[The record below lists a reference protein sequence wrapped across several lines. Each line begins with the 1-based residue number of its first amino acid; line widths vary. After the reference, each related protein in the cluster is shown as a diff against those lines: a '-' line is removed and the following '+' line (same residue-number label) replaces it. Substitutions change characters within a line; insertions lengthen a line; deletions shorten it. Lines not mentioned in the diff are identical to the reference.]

1 MTRRTRW
8 WTRSVACTA
17 CKASTSSTEAFCRDR
32 AASIRR
38 SPFMP
43 GRSASPTSSS
53 NRREYGNDWR
63 RPTRSRKDPPGEP
76 AAGKRELAAVG
87 TLSLR
92 AGVGIRARRLQP
104 RRRGLGLSLPRS
116 GALAG
121 LSLERR
127 RSRRRQRRS
136 AASLLCP
143 GSVERPRSHPEGARL
158 RIDRRAGQPR
168 RGREGIL
175 LLSRRHADPQ
185 SAALPLQVSA
195 ERFSLWRARGGKR
208 AAQPQRPA
216 LQSAKYRGV

>member
-1 MTRRTRW
+1 MTRLTRC
-8 WTRSVACTA
+8 WTRSVAFTA
-17 CKASTSSTEAFCRDR
+17 FKAYTSATEEFFRDR
-32 AASIRR
+32 AESIRVL
-38 SPFMP
+38 PFMP
-43 GRSASPTSSS
+43 GRSASASSSS

-63 RPTRSRKDPPGEP
+63 RPIRSRKDPPGEP
-76 AAGKRELAAVG
+76 ASGKRELEAVG

-92 AGVGIRARRLQP
+92 AGVGNRARRLQP

-175 LLSRRHADPQ
+175 LLPRRHADPQ
-185 SAALPLQVSA
+185 SAALSLQVSA
-195 ERFSLWRARGGKR
+195 LHFSL
-208 AAQPQRPA
+208 
-216 LQSAKYRGV
+216 